1 MGVCLEILPAN
12 VAVALVAAH
21 VLNDV
26 APGGHLLFL
35 ELSLVDVDAVRVL
48 VDIFDSR
55 GDTACYGRYTIAND
69 SAVEYSQVAH

>member
-1 MGVCLEILPAN
+1 MLVQLGMGVCLEILPAN

-48 VDIFDSR
+48 VDI
-55 GDTACYGRYTIAND
+55 
-69 SAVEYSQVAH
+69 